1 MRISMKYLV
10 EIRPGEGGT
19 DAKLLVS
26 NQANIYLS
34 FASRLGASV
43 ISENRGSL

>member
-1 MRISMKYLV
+1 MRFLV

-26 NQANIYLS
+26 EQAEIYIRYAKRHGLNIEITDS
-34 FASRLGASV
+34 SS
-43 ISENRGSL
+43 